1 MQAGRIPR
9 FWTYLRP
16 FRAQLVLLFL
26 AIVGA
31 TFAFLPAPWLEKR
44 IIDDA
49 LAHGD
54 MGLLLQLVAAI
65 AALIV
70 VGRLLSFARGY
81 LSARVQQSV
90 LTSVRMHMY
99 EHLQRM
105 SQAFFARHGT
115 GSLLSRVTHDVGQV
129 QNLLNDKLF
138 EVVASGLKVLVVV
151 GLLFAISPKLT
162 LLCAIPLPI
171 VTAVFL
177 LLRKRVYAENVALQ
191 ETHARLSD
199 RIQQHFSGMKVIQA
213 EVIEDRM
220 RGEMLGASRKL
231 ERVGVRRQVLAIT
244 GDLMTTVVAY
254 APIVVIIWGV
264 GGSMVMGGALSLG
277 SLLAFTQ
284 YLFGLIQPVTQ
295 LFRFNMDLQAGYA
308 ALDRIYDI
316 LDQEPDIRDAAD
328 AVPFDGP
335 VETIRFDDVSL
346 AFDDGDGGERFALR
360 HVSFEV
366 HRGERLALVGPSGAG
381 KTSVINLLLRFNQP
395 TSGRILINGQPIERF
410 TIDSLRRS
418 MAYVSQEVFLFS
430 GTVRQNLTLG
440 RDVTGPQVSAALSL
454 AAAEDFVAQMHGGVD
469 AAVEE
474 QGANMSGGQRQRL
487 AIARMALK
495 DASVCLL
502 DEATAALDSQ
512 SEQLVLERLDA
523 HLAERT
529 AIVVAHRFS
538 FLQVVH
544 RVLVL
549 TEGRLVED
557 GTVDVLLA
565 RRGVFHALHEA
576 QRA

>member
-16 FRAQLVLLFL
+16 FLAQLVLLFL
-26 AIVGA
+26 AIVGS
-31 TFAFLPAPWLEKR
+31 TFALLPAPWLEKR
-44 IIDDA
+44 IIDEA
-49 LAHGD
+49 LARGD
-54 MGLLLQLVAAI
+54 MHLLLQLVAVI

-138 EVVASGLKVLVVV
+138 EVLASGLKVLVVI

-162 LLCAIPLPI
+162 LLCTIPLPV

-254 APIVVIIWGV
+254 VPIVAIIWGV
-264 GGSMVMGGALSLG
+264 GGSMVVGGAMSLG

-316 LDQEPDIRDAAD
+316 LDQEPDIRDAVD
-328 AVPFDGP
+328 AVPFEGH

-346 AFDDGDGGERFALR
+346 AFGDGDGGEHFALR

-469 AAVEE
+469 APVEE

-512 SEQLVLERLDA
+512 SEQRVLERLDA

-538 FLQVVH
+538 FLQVVQ

-557 GTVDVLLA
+557 GTVDALLA